1 MKLEISLQFIGKKSY
16 HISIKLSNKSYPRL
30 FYPNIQTSSNSEG
43 IIIQQKPKQT
53 KSAAKLKASFS
64 FSRFLSVVNHVI
76 S

>member
-1 MKLEISLQFIGKKSY
+1 MKLERRLQFIGKKSY

-43 IIIQQKPKQT
+43 IIQQKPKQT

-64 FSRFLSVVNHVI
+64 FSRFLSVGNHVI